1 MQLAYRRS
9 WDLPSVGQQA
19 DEATV
24 ALSDYRL
31 YPPSPFPDAELA
43 GSHSLLWTRNLTRRQ
58 HHPRLPAQ
66 PQRKKVACG
75 SDHSHPCRLP
85 AFKNKSHQL
94 PPYWCPAWVGACSDV
109 DHRSPRAHPRS
120 TPSHPILSPLLAST

>member
-1 MQLAYRRS
+1 MQLAYRRT

-43 GSHSLLWTRNLTRRQ
+43 GSSFGRAILLGDSIIPDCRPNHRERRSLAGLITPTLAGSRRLKTKAISLPLTGVL
-58 HHPRLPAQ
+58 HGLGLVP
-66 PQRKKVACG
+66 
-75 SDHSHPCRLP
+75 
-85 AFKNKSHQL
+85 
-94 PPYWCPAWVGACSDV
+94 
-109 DHRSPRAHPRS
+109 
-120 TPSHPILSPLLAST
+120 T